1 MPWRLKTAA
10 VRLGVACAILLVTN
24 VWSAASSPITV
35 EFGGF
40 VTQFNT
46 DPDDPFGG
54 AVVFGTAIT
63 GTYTFESTTP
73 DSIAVANAGS
83 YQAGGAPLGLTVTIG
98 GGSFTINDFLAV
110 NVANDFAGPVDQY
123 GVLACSGGAACSGYT
138 TIDLFL
144 QDNDATVFT

>member
-46 DPDDPFGG
+46 DPDDPFGL
-54 AVVFGTAIT
+54 T
-63 GTYTFESTTP
+63 
-73 DSIAVANAGS
+73 
-83 YQAGGAPLGLTVTIG
+83 GGAPGEMPMETPIRDRVG
-98 GGSFTINDFLAV
+98 R
-110 NVANDFAGPVDQY
+110 
-123 GVLACSGGAACSGYT
+123 GYR
-138 TIDLFL
+138 
-144 QDNDATVFT
+144 